1 MAVPTI
7 TSVSPDV
14 SSTGVILGTPIVVT
28 FSELMNHS
36 SINQSNF
43 ALISPVG
50 TMIITPTEEIAQN
63 PSPISGKKNV
73 LGKFSFKDTTGV
85 TVVTFSPKE
94 VLVPNTTY
102 TVIIIGASAHLVSN
116 PVLAAD
122 NTPLATNYT
131 WTFTTGTLN
140 LATPPQTSPLVPT
153 NTALDLRS
161 VAIIPRMF
169 PNPNGSDLTQTIR
182 LVFPDNI
189 DTESFNMEDL
199 LLSVSSIL
207 GDPSVTIP
215 TGLTTS
221 ATVATDTITITISGW
236 PA

>member
-7 TSVSPDV
+7 RSVYPDV

-43 ALISPVG
+43 ALISPIG

-63 PSPISGKKNV
+63 PSPVSSKKNV
-73 LGKFSFKDTTGV
+73 PGKFSFNDNTGV
-85 TVVTFSPKE
+85 TIVIFTPKE
-94 VLVPNTTY
+94 VLIPNTTY
-102 TVIIIGASAHLVSN
+102 TVIIIGAGAYLVSN
-116 PVLAAD
+116 PVLGAD

-140 LATPPQTSPLVPT
+140 LSTPPPTSPLAPT

-169 PNPNGSDLTQTIR
+169 PNPNGTDLTQTIK

-189 DTESFNMEDL
+189 VAESFSMEDL

-221 ATVATDTITITISGW
+221 AAIANDTITITISGW

>member
-1 MAVPTI
+1 
-7 TSVSPDV
+7 
-14 SSTGVILGTPIVVT
+14 
-28 FSELMNHS
+28 
-36 SINQSNF
+36 
-43 ALISPVG
+43 
-50 TMIITPTEEIAQN
+50 
-63 PSPISGKKNV
+63 
-73 LGKFSFKDTTGV
+73 
-85 TVVTFSPKE
+85 
-94 VLVPNTTY
+94 
-102 TVIIIGASAHLVSN
+102 
-116 PVLAAD
+116 
-122 NTPLATNYT
+122 
-131 WTFTTGTLN
+131 
-140 LATPPQTSPLVPT
+140 
-153 NTALDLRS
+153 
-161 VAIIPRMF
+161 MF